1 MGGIEEGREKKNFKK
16 RGQAGS
22 RGGCIKKDGGW
33 NSFTNYGLF
42 SGGRGAGVLILGVKN
57 KLKNAWTYFWGF
69 TAFMLRVS
77 ENRPKHCLLSLLLVT
92 YIQELLAPLF
102 LSL

>member
-22 RGGCIKKDGGW
+22 RGGCIKKYGGW
-33 NSFTNYGLF
+33 NSFTNYGLL
-42 SGGRGAGVLILGVKN
+42 SGGRGRVLILGVKN
-57 KLKNAWTYFWGF
+57 KLKNAWAYFWGF
-69 TAFMLRVS
+69 TVFMLRVS
-77 ENRPKHCLLSLLLVT
+77 ENRPKPCLLSLLLVT